1 MPPPFVPRQQAAPA
15 AGAAPAQPTPFGLFM
30 VRTVK
35 GDWLGALR
43 VAAWPLALLFVA
55 ACALGIWSNQDIDDL
70 DIGWGTRM
78 RVALAALLQGVGGG
92 FGVSSDGTSDLG
104 GAAVVGEAEVSG
116 LPLLATAVWIGALVL
131 AARSERR
138 RLPRPTLSA
147 GCEAALRIGAVC
159 GLGGLALGLYASP
172 SYEGLELDSA
182 PGLTL
187 LFSFLLSTF
196 VAALVLTR
204 GETDAWLA
212 GRPASGL
219 RTAAGALRTAALALV
234 SVVALASVVACVV
247 LLAAEE
253 EISAGEVGSLLALLP
268 NVGAL
273 ALAFAWGAPL
283 DVKWNISDW
292 DAGHE
297 SAGYGELAEAAGG
310 WAVVGT
316 LAGGLACALLLG
328 VLVARRSTSRAEQL
342 WAAGF
347 FVLGVLLLAAV
358 AGAGFEARS
367 HEASNSLEDPGY
379 STGPGLTGESFTS
392 SAEVAAG
399 SAELLL
405 FALLWSFG
413 GALLVPLLRAQF
425 GKGGPGRTGLG
436 PDNGQ
441 GAYVRP
447 GYGQP
452 YSPGYGPQGYGQP
465 GYPGGHP
472 GQGQPTAPG
481 HGQPGYGQPG
491 YGQPG
496 YGQPGYPGQG
506 QPPYGQSAPGQA
518 GHEQAGQGKVGQSQ
532 AGQGQSQAGQGQG
545 PGAPGAEAPGP
556 HPPHPTG
563 GGGTAPQP

>member
-1 MPPPFVPRQQAAPA
+1 
-15 AGAAPAQPTPFGLFM
+15 M

-43 VAAWPLALLFVA
+43 VAAWPPALLFVA

-104 GAAVVGEAEVSG
+104 GASVVGEAEVSG

-138 RLPRPTLSA
+138 RLGRVSLSA
-147 GCEAALRIGAVC
+147 GFESALRIGAVC
-159 GLGGLALGLYASP
+159 GLAGLALGLYASP

-187 LFSFLLSTF
+187 LFSFLLSTL

-204 GETDAWLA
+204 GEADAWLA
-212 GRPASGL
+212 RRHASGL
-219 RTAAGALRTAALALV
+219 RVATGALRTAALALV
-234 SVVALASVVACVV
+234 SVVALASVVAFVA
-247 LLAAEE
+247 LLAAEAADGQV
-253 EISAGEVGSLLALLP
+253 SAGEVGGLLALLP

-292 DAGHE
+292 DAGRE
-297 SAGYGELAEAAGG
+297 SAGYGELADAAGG

-328 VLVARRSTSRAEQL
+328 VLVARRSTTRGEQL

-358 AGAGFEARS
+358 AGAGFEAS
-367 HEASNSLEDPGY
+367 FHEGSNPLEEPGY

-392 SAEVAAG
+392 SAQVAAG

-413 GALLVPLLRAQF
+413 GALLVPLVRAQF

-436 PDNGQ
+436 PGGAQ
-441 GAYVRP
+441 GEYGRP
-447 GYGQP
+447 GAGQP
-452 YSPGYGPQGYGQP
+452 YPPGYGPQGYGQP
-465 GYPGGHP
+465 GHPGG
-472 GQGQPTAPG
+472 TPG
-481 HGQPGYGQPG
+481 HAQPGPAGPGQPGYGQPG

-496 YGQPGYPGQG
+496 WGQSGQPGHGQPAYGQPGY
-506 QPPYGQSAPGQA
+506 GQSVPGP
-518 GHEQAGQGKVGQSQ
+518 AGQGH
-532 AGQGQSQAGQGQG
+532 AGQGPAGQGRG
-545 PGAPGAEAPGP
+545 PGTSGDDGPGP
-556 HPPHPTG
+556 RPPHPAG
-563 GGGTAPQP
+563 GGDGGTVPPP

>member
-15 AGAAPAQPTPFGLFM
+15 AGAAPAAPAQPTPFGLFM

-43 VAAWPLALLFVA
+43 VAAWPLVLVFVA
-55 ACALGIWSNQDIDDL
+55 ACALGIWSNEDIDDL

-116 LPLLATAVWIGALVL
+116 LPLLATAVWIGALLL

-138 RLPRPTLSA
+138 RLPRATLSA
-147 GCEAALRIGAVC
+147 GFEAALRIGAVC

-212 GRPASGL
+212 GRSASGL
-219 RTAAGALRTAALALV
+219 RVATGALRTAALALV

-247 LLAAEE
+247 LLAAED

-283 DVKWNISDW
+283 DAKWNISDW
-292 DAGHE
+292 DAGRE
-297 SAGYGELAEAAGG
+297 SAGYGELADAAGG

-358 AGAGFEARS
+358 AGAGFEARF

-413 GALLVPLLRAQF
+413 GALLVPLLRARF

-436 PDNGQ
+436 PTGTYGQ
-441 GAYVRP
+441 P

-472 GQGQPTAPG
+472 GHEQPTAWG
-481 HGQPGYGQPG
+481 HGQPGYGQQG

-496 YGQPGYPGQG
+496 YKQPRYPGHG
-506 QPPYGQSAPGQA
+506 QPPHGQPAPGQA
-518 GHEQAGQGKVGQSQ
+518 GQGQVGQGQ
-532 AGQGQSQAGQGQG
+532 AGQGQNGPGQG
-545 PGAPGAEAPGP
+545 PDASGDGAPGP
-556 HPPHPTG
+556 HPFHPTG
-563 GGGTAPQP
+563 GGDGTAPPPP

>member
-1 MPPPFVPRQQAAPA
+1 
-15 AGAAPAQPTPFGLFM
+15 M

-55 ACALGIWSNQDIDDL
+55 ACALGVWSTEDIDDL

-104 GAAVVGEAEVSG
+104 GASVVGEAEVSG

-131 AARSERR
+131 AARFERR
-138 RLPRPTLSA
+138 RLTRATPSA
-147 GCEAALRIGAVC
+147 GFEAALRIGAVC

-187 LFSFLLSTF
+187 LFSFLLSTL

-204 GETDAWLA
+204 GETDAFLA

-219 RTAAGALRTAALALV
+219 RVAVGALRTAALALV
-234 SVVALASVVACVV
+234 SVVALASVVVFVV
-247 LLAAEE
+247 LLATED
-253 EISAGEVGSLLALLP
+253 EISANEVWSVLALLP
-268 NVGAL
+268 NIGVLG
-273 ALAFAWGAPL
+273 LAFAWGAPI
-283 DVKWNISDW
+283 DVKWNVSEW
-292 DAGHE
+292 DAGRE
-297 SAGYGELAEAAGG
+297 AAGYAELADAAGG

-316 LAGGLACALLLG
+316 LAGGLVCALLLG
-328 VLVARRSTSRAEQL
+328 YLVARRSTTRGEQL
-342 WAAGF
+342 LAAGF

-358 AGAGFEARS
+358 AGAGFDAS
-367 HEASNSLEDPGY
+367 FHEAASPLDDTDYSTDPG
-379 STGPGLTGESFTS
+379 PTGESFTS

-436 PDNGQ
+436 SSAAQAAGT
-441 GAYVRP
+441 Y
-447 GYGQP
+447 
-452 YSPGYGPQGYGQP
+452 
-465 GYPGGHP
+465 GHP
-472 GQGQPTAPG
+472 S
-481 HGQPGYGQPG
+481 YGQPG
-491 YGQPG
+491 YGQPA
-496 YGQPGYPGQG
+496 YGQPGYGQPSYGHPLHGQPGYGPPVSQGHGQQDYGQPGDSAHPGQPGDSGHPGHPGQG
-506 QPPYGQSAPGQA
+506 QARGMPGA
-518 GHEQAGQGKVGQSQ
+518 DV
-532 AGQGQSQAGQGQG
+532 
-545 PGAPGAEAPGP
+545 PGAP
-556 HPPHPTG
+556 PPYPAG
-563 GGGTAPQP
+563 GDGGGTAPPQ